1 MSTGL
6 QFVVITGMSGA
17 GKSQAIDAFEDAG
30 YFCVDNL
37 PPQLVPP
44 LVDLFRLE
52 GSKVDKVAIV
62 SDVRGG
68 EYFGQL
74 EDLLSQLQES
84 GVQFDLV
91 YLEAS
96 NEALVRRFKE
106 TRRRHPLAGDGSVI
120 DGIRRERQRLAGL
133 RERATLILDTSDL
146 SIHQLKAQLNEDLIQ
161 HTRRTNLVFAIVSFG
176 YKYGIPID
184 ADLLFDVRFL
194 PNPYYD
200 LRLRPLTG
208 LDAEVRDYV
217 LGSPGVQEYLDRLVP
232 LLDFLFPRYAAEGK
246 AHLTIGVGCTGG
258 RHRSVTIAEWLGE
271 RYEQAGLLHR
281 SCATGTCPGT
291 DATPAPR
298 LAVPRHRRQ
307 ALAARRRPGR
317 RALPLSALVGFGYVL
332 SPTLLDAW
340 VWAGCAMRC
349 GGYAADR
356 KGWCSAWPASSL
368 RCAASSRFE
377 RSTPDS
383 VGEHARAA
391 GWPAGRASS
400 PSAAATVSP
409 RCCAASSDH
418 TSNLTAVVTV
428 ADDGGSSGKLR
439 QDMGDPA
446 AWRYPQLPGRARRRR
461 DPS

>member
-1 MSTGL
+1 MTSGL

-74 EDLLSQLQES
+74 EDLLGQLQES
-84 GVQFDLV
+84 GVQYDLV

-120 DGIRRERQRLAGL
+120 DGIRRERQRLSGL

-271 RYEQAGLLHR
+271 RYSKQGYY
-281 SCATGTCPGT
+281 T
-291 DATPAPR
+291 
-298 LAVPRHRRQ
+298 VVRHR
-307 ALAARRRPGR
+307 
-317 RALPLSALVGFGYVL
+317 
-332 SPTLLDAW
+332 D
-340 VWAGCAMRC
+340 M
-349 GGYAADR
+349 
-356 KGWCSAWPASSL
+356 
-368 RCAASSRFE
+368 SR
-377 RSTPDS
+377 D
-383 VGEHARAA
+383 
-391 GWPAGRASS
+391 
-400 PSAAATVSP
+400 
-409 RCCAASSDH
+409 
-418 TSNLTAVVTV
+418 
-428 ADDGGSSGKLR
+428 
-439 QDMGDPA
+439 
-446 AWRYPQLPGRARRRR
+446 
-461 DPS
+461 